1 MVGNYT
7 SIMVH
12 IDQTH
17 YEINNKYYTRIVII
31 VKRWD
36 IIMINILLLIIMT
49 LSYTPVLGQTQ
60 ETASNNT
67 MVTSAISYIIK
78 DALDSVHNETI
89 PRYVKLSEKEIN
101 EALKESCT
109 RPSTLLIFPT
119 LFEFMY
125 KVADVSQKLNHHP
138 NMTSTWNSL
147 TLDYDTWSLG
157 HVISNLDVKAAQN
170 VEKTY
175 QEGNYV
181 ETES

>member
-1 MVGNYT
+1 
-7 SIMVH
+7 
-12 IDQTH
+12 
-17 YEINNKYYTRIVII
+17 
-31 VKRWD
+31 
-36 IIMINILLLIIMT
+36 MINILLLIIVT

-67 MVTSAISYIIK
+67 MVTSSNSSIIK

-89 PRYVKLSEKEIN
+89 PHYVKLSEKEID
-101 EALKESCT
+101 EALKDLPGWT
-109 RPSTLLIFPT
+109 ILDGKLHKTFNFVDFPT

-125 KVADVSQKLNHHP
+125 KVADISQKLNHHP

-175 QEGNYV
+175 QDGNYV